1 MAKKN
6 DIKMYSMHNEGKP
19 VVAEISIRTLKK
31 IHKFL
36 TSISKTLSID
46 KLDDIVNK
54 YINTIIAQL
63 K

>member
-31 IHKFL
+31 KF
-36 TSISKTLSID
+36 ISF
-46 KLDDIVNK
+46 
-54 YINTIIAQL
+54 
-63 K
+63 

>member
-31 IHKFL
+31 KFK
-36 TSISKTLSID
+36 KTLSID